1 MKNFVGK
8 VFHSVIKEK
17 EVVLFVHRIEINV
30 EDMIVALFVIWRW
43 VTFFLHLVAGCAD
56 GHDVSIVCDGRMIC

>member
-43 VTFFLHLVAGCAD
+43 VTFFCIWWRVVLMVMMFRLFVMVG
-56 GHDVSIVCDGRMIC
+56 